1 MATWN
6 TPKSNY
12 GPGDQVTPSIFNTLG
27 ENEEYLNETKITTE
41 QVQEATVN
49 SSQSS
54 TRTNLLDAE
63 TVKAAFGKIRK
74 WFADLGSLAFK
85 STVGSSDI
93 ASNAVTQGKIDSH
106 AVTYGKIAT
115 GAVRTDKIED
125 LAVTTAKLADAV
137 VTAVK
142 LAVGAVTTEKIAAGA
157 VTDEKIATV
166 SAGKV
171 TGLAT
176 VATTGS
182 YNDLTNKPSFSS
194 GVTFEKY
201 TFQFNKQYN
210 IPATGIY
217 LCFVKYTNSGGFTN
231 IACLGTM
238 SNSPNVDNG
247 TYSGVSSIYVSGIR
261 HIQVRCEPVSTTALK
276 YQLYVSTSATT
287 MPNTIFEG
295 DGEAQLIM
303 YKIGNYSAL
312 M

>member
-1 MATWN
+1 MSTWSL
-6 TPKSNY
+6 PKNDYTAES
-12 GPGDQVTPSIFNTLG
+12 QVTPEIFNNLA
-27 ENEEYLNETKITTE
+27 ENERFLNETKITAE
-41 QVQEATVN
+41 QVQDATVN
-49 SSQSS
+49 STESS
-54 TRTNLLDAE
+54 SRVNLLAAE

-74 WFADLGSLAFK
+74 WLGDLGSLAFK
-85 STVGSSDI
+85 STVDSSDI

-157 VTDEKIATV
+157 VTDEKISAV

-176 VATTGS
+176 VATTGN
-182 YNDLTNKPSFSS
+182 YNDLSNKPSISS

-201 TFQFNKQYN
+201 TFQFDKQYN

-217 LCFVKYTNSGGFTN
+217 LCFVKYTNSASLTN

-247 TYSGVSSIYVSGIR
+247 TYSGVSTINVDGTR
-261 HIQVRCEPVSTTALK
+261 HIQVFCQPVSRTALK
-276 YQLYVSTSATT
+276 YQLYISTSATT
-287 MPNTIFEG
+287 MPSVIFEG